1 MTDEELIAQLR
12 KDAAYWS
19 DTDPYQAGR
28 YRQASDRIEALT
40 AEKEGL
46 KELLKRNIDDE
57 PCRLDHHG
65 YCQAHYLEEDCSVA
79 AALAALE
86 KQPVV
91 RKARYFNRYLT
102 DAEVDEQVAQMRS
115 EK

>member
-40 AEKEGL
+40 AEVERLRLKLEQASNNLKAGAKRYECPGL
-46 KELLKRNIDDE
+46 AASA
-57 PCRLDHHG
+57 RL
-65 YCQAHYLEEDCSVA
+65 AFE
-79 AALAALE
+79 ALE
-86 KQPVV
+86 KQP
-91 RKARYFNRYLT
+91 
-102 DAEVDEQVAQMRS
+102 
-115 EK
+115 